1 MWQDRIVFEKDVVVG
16 KPFVKGTRIT
26 VDFVLDLLANGWS
39 YEEIGSN
46 YPQLTEQD
54 IMACLEY
61 ASSVIKDEKVLLI

>member
-1 MWQDRIVFEKDVVVG
+1 MWQDRVVFEKDVVVG

-39 YEEIGSN
+39 YDEISNN

-54 IMACLEY
+54 IRACLEY